1 MTNAVN
7 NDFFDEWSVYDHVL
21 NQNCMHHDEIY
32 QDVRRSIAERYARQD
47 FTVLDL
53 GCGSARHLVQALR
66 GRSIHRYI
74 GYDLSD
80 VALAHAAKNL
90 AALGAPIELR
100 QGDLLNGL
108 NLETEQ
114 FDLIFS
120 SFALHHLSAERK
132 AVFFQ
137 SAYPRLRDTGMLL
150 IIDTM
155 RDDGEDRQVYLD
167 RYCSWLSAECKT
179 LSADALDLLFAHIR
193 RNDFPETTALMAAIA
208 SDAGF
213 HAPVEVSRVRWHHAW
228 RFDRSPSR
236 MRKAAILA

>member
-21 NQNCMHHDEIY
+21 NHNYMHHDEIY
-32 QDVRRSIAERYARQD
+32 RDVRRSIVDRYDRQA

-53 GCGSARHLVQALR
+53 GCGSAHYLVEALR
-66 GRSIHRYI
+66 GRSVNRYI

-80 VALAHAAKNL
+80 VALAHAANNL
-90 AALGAPIELR
+90 AALGAQVELR
-100 QGDLLNGL
+100 QVDLLDGL
-108 NLETEQ
+108 NANTER
-114 FDLIFS
+114 FDLVFS

-132 AVFFQ
+132 ALFFQ
-137 SAYPRLRDTGMLL
+137 SAYPRLTDAGMLL

-155 RDDGEDRQVYLD
+155 RDDGEDRQLYLD
-167 RYCSWLSAECKT
+167 RYCSWLRSECKT

-193 RNDFPETTALMAAIA
+193 RNDFPETTTLIAAMA

-213 HAPVEVSRVRWHHAW
+213 HSPVEVSRVRWHHAW
-228 RFDRSPSR
+228 CFDRS
-236 MRKAAILA
+236 LD

>member
-1 MTNAVN
+1 
-7 NDFFDEWSVYDHVL
+7 
-21 NQNCMHHDEIY
+21 MHHDEIY
-32 QDVRRSIAERYARQD
+32 QDVRRCIAERYSAQA

-53 GCGSARHLVQALR
+53 GCGSARHLAEALR
-66 GRSIHRYI
+66 GRSINRYI

-90 AALGAPIELR
+90 AALGVQIELR
-100 QGDLLNGL
+100 QGDLLEGL
-108 NLETEQ
+108 KATKES

-137 SAYPRLRDTGMLL
+137 SAYPRLTDAGMLL
-150 IIDTM
+150 IVDTM

-167 RYCSWLSAECKT
+167 RYCSWLSSECKT
-179 LSADALDLLFAHIR
+179 LSADALDLLVAHIR
-193 RNDFPETTALMAAIA
+193 QNDFPETTALMAAIA
-208 SDAGF
+208 GDAGF

-228 RFDRSPSR
+228 CFDRNPAR
-236 MRKAAILA
+236 CVRQQF